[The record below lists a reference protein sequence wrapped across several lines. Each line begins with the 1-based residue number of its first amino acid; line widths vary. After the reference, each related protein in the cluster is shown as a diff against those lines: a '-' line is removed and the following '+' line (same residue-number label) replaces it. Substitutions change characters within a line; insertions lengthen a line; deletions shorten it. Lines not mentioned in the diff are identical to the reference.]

1 MMESAHIYKHGKYWS
16 KYLFFSSIKY
26 IFTYSIS
33 RLFSSH
39 CKLFHSS
46 LLYFKKRKKK
56 LFYSTIISR
65 MFSIISLIFVL
76 YCHSVHALPNNR
88 ALSPTVQIPSPEYVK
103 LLNHSILF
111 YEAQRSGKLPAD
123 NRVSW

>member
-16 KYLFFSSIKY
+16 KYLFFSSIKLIQIHGY
-26 IFTYSIS
+26 
-33 RLFSSH
+33 
-39 CKLFHSS
+39 FH
-46 LLYFKKRKKK
+46 LIVNYLTPHYFILKKEKKK
-56 LFYSTIISR
+56 LLYSTIISR

-111 YEAQRSGKLPAD
+111 YEAQRSGNLPAD